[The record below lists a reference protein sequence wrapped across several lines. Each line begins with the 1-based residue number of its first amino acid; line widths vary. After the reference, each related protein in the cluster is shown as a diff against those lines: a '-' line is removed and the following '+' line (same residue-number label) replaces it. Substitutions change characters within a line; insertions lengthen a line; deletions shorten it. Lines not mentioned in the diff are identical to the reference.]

1 MSCFCLFVLLFFS
14 VNSFSASY
22 YKDQGITYE
31 KGMNYAIVTAIDD
44 TVTVAN
50 ILHVVSN
57 LKVISIGACAFDN
70 CKSLVRIEIP
80 NTITSIVG
88 NWARCSSLTQINVD
102 NGNTAFSSIEGVLFN
117 KAQTKLFI
125 MPSCGTRSVYEI
137 PNTVT
142 SISGLAFYN
151 CKFLTRIV
159 IPNSVTSI
167 GNSAFSGCSSLTQI
181 EIPNLITIIGDYTF
195 SGCTALSRVEIPKSI
210 FQIGSNAFEGCISL
224 TEIEI
229 PCFVMSIGSAAFKG
243 CKSLTQISVDTE
255 NINYSSVDGALFD
268 KMQTRIIFV
277 PACKTGIY
285 IIPKSVTTIGGYAFS
300 GCESLTQIE
309 IPNWV
314 TSIESFAFEGC
325 SALSQMSLPNSI
337 TFIGGCAFYNC
348 KKLKAIAIPSVQT
361 IEKNILLGCSNLAY
375 VFSYATIEKYE
386 YNPFKDVSSLA
397 TIFCPKAYI
406 ATYKKGRLGPVVD
419 IETYILNISTTQG
432 KISFKTSNKYNNMA
446 IEQAYML
453 SIDNDTIYAEKKGEF
468 HELKNLM
475 PGKKYNI
482 GINLRAF
489 DCDLMI
495 FPSLSTKAIGLV
507 CNSYTQTKL
516 NLNIEADDVLVSESF
531 LKYRAVGEWE
541 WKYLDNVASSEI
553 TLSGLIPGMT
563 YECYASVCINNN
575 WYLSITGYNY
585 QKFAT
590 RKLSLNI
597 SKPVIGQ
604 TVFSCSAT
612 FTAGDATVE
621 GYGFTGAGAN
631 GEYDNT
637 TELKS
642 TGLDPNTEYKV
653 VFRIKTKEGGVT
665 STGYTFTTLPI
676 LLTTLPADAC
686 SYVTATI
693 HANMNCDAESGT
705 GFEWR
710 KMDAPNIV
718 PSNFVEAP
726 IVNEKMAFSLRNL
739 TPSTYYKY
747 RPYYK
752 SNSGKYCYGEWIGF
766 STADVF
772 VLYTPT
778 VETLKVAAV
787 EGNTATF
794 HGYVIAGSEDILQ
807 QGFEYWKADNNG
819 YIRNSEVYKTV
830 LASGLKM
837 VAAAEGL
844 DYNSTYYY
852 RAFAKTASGITYGEE
867 MNFKTEEITGLED
880 ITGTDAFNVALRS
893 NPVYR
898 QAWIRINGKNEHAT
912 YYLINLNGS
921 MVDSGEIIADDS
933 WQVIDLSHRTSGIYL
948 LRINNERHS
957 KTLKLIIK

>member
-1 MSCFCLFVLLFFS
+1 
-14 VNSFSASY
+14 
-22 YKDQGITYE
+22 
-31 KGMNYAIVTAIDD
+31 
-44 TVTVAN
+44 
-50 ILHVVSN
+50 
-57 LKVISIGACAFDN
+57 
-70 CKSLVRIEIP
+70 
-80 NTITSIVG
+80 
-88 NWARCSSLTQINVD
+88 
-102 NGNTAFSSIEGVLFN
+102 
-117 KAQTKLFI
+117 
-125 MPSCGTRSVYEI
+125 
-137 PNTVT
+137 
-142 SISGLAFYN
+142 
-151 CKFLTRIV
+151 
-159 IPNSVTSI
+159 
-167 GNSAFSGCSSLTQI
+167 
-181 EIPNLITIIGDYTF
+181 
-195 SGCTALSRVEIPKSI
+195 
-210 FQIGSNAFEGCISL
+210 
-224 TEIEI
+224 
-229 PCFVMSIGSAAFKG
+229 
-243 CKSLTQISVDTE
+243 
-255 NINYSSVDGALFD
+255 
-268 KMQTRIIFV
+268 
-277 PACKTGIY
+277 
-285 IIPKSVTTIGGYAFS
+285 
-300 GCESLTQIE
+300 
-309 IPNWV
+309 
-314 TSIESFAFEGC
+314 
-325 SALSQMSLPNSI
+325 
-337 TFIGGCAFYNC
+337 
-348 KKLKAIAIPSVQT
+348 
-361 IEKNILLGCSNLAY
+361 
-375 VFSYATIEKYE
+375 
-386 YNPFKDVSSLA
+386 
-397 TIFCPKAYI
+397 
-406 ATYKKGRLGPVVD
+406 
-419 IETYILNISTTQG
+419 
-432 KISFKTSNKYNNMA
+432 MA

-739 TPSTYYKY
+739 IPSTYYKY

>member
-1 MSCFCLFVLLFFS
+1 MKALMNRAKLSIYSPCFFLFALLSFS
-14 VNSFSASY
+14 VSSFSLANSSRRCNIE
-22 YKDQGITYE
+22 GITYE
-31 KGMNYAIVTAIDD
+31 ITLLSVPNSNYVTVVSVDD

-50 ILHVVSN
+50 IKSHVDGYRVTDIDN
-57 LKVISIGACAFDN
+57 YAFDGRE
-70 CKSLVRIEIP
+70 SLIQVEIP
-80 NTITSIVG
+80 YTVDNIRSRFKGCTS
-88 NWARCSSLTQINVD
+88 LLQINVD
-102 NGNTAFSSIEGVLFN
+102 LHNMNYNSIDGVLF
-117 KAQTKLFI
+117 
-125 MPSCGTRSVYEI
+125 RSNSILAVPKGRAGVYI
-137 PNTVT
+137 VP
-142 SISGLAFYN
+142 AF
-151 CKFLTRIV
+151 
-159 IPNSVTSI
+159 VTSI
-167 GNSAFSGCSSLTQI
+167 G
-181 EIPNLITIIGDYTF
+181 D
-195 SGCTALSRVEIPKSI
+195 
-210 FQIGSNAFEGCISL
+210 NAFC
-224 TEIEI
+224 
-229 PCFVMSIGSAAFKG
+229 G
-243 CKSLTQISVDTE
+243 CKSLTQI
-255 NINYSSVDGALFD
+255 
-268 KMQTRIIFV
+268 RIPSTVNF
-277 PACKTGIY
+277 
-285 IIPKSVTTIGGYAFS
+285 IGESAFS
-300 GCESLTQIE
+300 LC
-309 IPNWV
+309 
-314 TSIESFAFEGC
+314 TSIK
-325 SALSQMSLPNSI
+325 SI
-337 TFIGGCAFYNC
+337 TIPCIDNNIRDGILSGC
-348 KKLKAIAIPSVQT
+348 L
-361 IEKNILLGCSNLAY
+361 NLRY
-375 VFSYATIEKYE
+375 IFSYASITNNRF
-386 YNPFKDVSSLA
+386 NPFEGISSSV
-397 TIFCPKAYI
+397 TIFCLGNYI
-406 ATYKKGRLGPVVD
+406 PVYKKLFSGTVLD
-419 IETYILNISTTQG
+419 ININLFKNLATQG
-432 KISFKTSNKYNNMA
+432 KILIEDMISNNDIHIKQTYRLTDN
-446 IEQAYML
+446 
-453 SIDNDTIYAEKKGEF
+453 NDTIYADKNGRLY
-468 HELKNLM
+468 ELKNLM
-475 PGKKYNI
+475 PGKNYNI
-482 GINLRAF
+482 GIDLRF
-489 DCDLMI
+489 SDCDLTI
-495 FPSLSTKAIGLV
+495 FPPLSTKAIGLV

-516 NLNIEADDVLVSESF
+516 NLNIEADDVLVSESS

-642 TGLDPNTEYKV
+642 AGLDPNTEYKV

-787 EGNTATF
+787 EGNTVTF

-844 DYNSTYYY
+844 NYNSTYYY
-852 RAFAKTASGITYGEE
+852 RAFAKTASGITYGED
-867 MNFKTEEITGLED
+867 MNFKTEEITGLEN

-933 WQVIDLSHRTSGIYL
+933 WQVIDLSHRTSGVYL